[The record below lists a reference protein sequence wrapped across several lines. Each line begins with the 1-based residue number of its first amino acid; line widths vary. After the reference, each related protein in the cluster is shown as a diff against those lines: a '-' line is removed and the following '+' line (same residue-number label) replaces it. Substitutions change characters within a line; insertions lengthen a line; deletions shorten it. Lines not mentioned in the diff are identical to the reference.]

1 MIKGGKII
9 AYGCGSP
16 IRLPLIAALAEGA
29 RADQYVPESN
39 PSYRGG
45 NSIIWGL
52 IRGADTIMKSSS
64 DAGFSFYQVDNAYFG
79 REIYFRVT
87 KNAVQKNKIEIR
99 DNKRFLD
106 QFKIA
111 NLSFEPWKLKRNG
124 PIILCTS
131 SEHLY
136 RFYNTTM
143 KLWIEETVLRLR
155 QYTDRPIALRE
166 KQIGGIEDVIR
177 DAWCVVTHS
186 SAAALDAL
194 RLGIPVITTADC
206 AASPLSTRIEHI
218 ENPKMNVSR
227 SALFSSLSYG
237 QFTVEEFKNGYAWDI
252 VK

>member
-1 MIKGGKII
+1 MTTDSLY

-16 IRLPLIAALAEGA
+16 VRLSIVAALAQGA
-29 RADQYVPESN
+29 NAKEFIPE
-39 PSYRGG
+39 PAPTYRGG

-52 IRGADTIMKSSS
+52 IRGADTLMSQTNS
-64 DAGFSFYQVDNAYFG
+64 AGYSYYQIDNAYFG
-79 REIYFRVT
+79 RERFFRIT
-87 KNAVQKNKIEIR
+87 KNAVQKTKI
-99 DNKRFLD
+99 DNREKDRLLW
-106 QFKIA
+106 QFREA
-111 NLSFEPWKLKRNG
+111 GLSFQPWQQVRNG

-131 SEHLY
+131 TEHLY
-136 RFYNTTM
+136 GFYKTTM
-143 KLWIEETVLRLR
+143 KKWIEDTVSNLR
-155 QYTDRPIALRE
+155 QYTQRPIALRE

-218 ENPKMNVSR
+218 ENPKINVSR

-237 QFTVEEFKNGYAWDI
+237 QFTVEEFKSGYAWDI